1 MAFVTRPAL
10 VASDFVKPENKV
22 KQPEDKKKPVKPK
35 KKAPV
40 KKVIK
45 KAVPSKKFVGRPLPW
60 N

>member
-10 VASDFVKPENKV
+10 VASDFVKPVTKE
-22 KQPEDKKKPVKPK
+22 KKSEE

-40 KKVIK
+40 KTKKKTPVKKVVK
-45 KAVPSKKFVGRPLPW
+45 KVVPLKKFVGRPLPW